1 MTAKRTKMTKAQ
13 EKVLASM
20 PQTGYQFNEEVH
32 LHVLDGKPLT
42 GVTTILGVIAKPALI
57 QWSADEAVKYLG
69 WFNEK
74 YCTDKEK
81 ALEEFSEKWTH
92 EISKLGGSEFYQ
104 MLCDAR
110 VQHAKRK
117 KDAGTV
123 GTDVHAEIEKYVK
136 LMIQDQDGQAMQMN
150 GYDNPL
156 VEKFVKWAVENKLK
170 FLESEKHVYSKELW
184 VGGIADLLLMKDGR
198 KFIADIKTASAIY
211 PEHFYQMSAYQLCLE
226 EMGIAK
232 DVVGSIVIRCG
243 KDGSFETAEH
253 FDYETDKKAFLGA
266 LDIYRINENYAKS

>member
-42 GVTTILGVIAKPALI
+42 GVTTILGVIAKPALT
-57 QWSADEAVKYLG
+57 QWSADEAVKFLG

-74 YCTDKEK
+74 YTDKAVGLAETEK
-81 ALEEFSEKWTH
+81 RLAEVQ
-92 EISKLGGSEFYQ
+92 KLSVAEFYELLGQ
-104 MLCDAR
+104 AR

-117 KDAGTV
+117 TAAADI

-136 LMIQDQDGQAMQMN
+136 LMIQDQDGQAMEMN

-170 FLESEKHVYSKELW
+170 FLESEKHVYS
-184 VGGIADLLLMKDGR
+184 R
-198 KFIADIKTASAIY
+198 
-211 PEHFYQMSAYQLCLE
+211 
-226 EMGIAK
+226 
-232 DVVGSIVIRCG
+232 
-243 KDGSFETAEH
+243 
-253 FDYETDKKAFLGA
+253 
-266 LDIYRINENYAKS
+266 ENW

>member
-1 MTAKRTKMTKAQ
+1 MRCSRNNMTKAQ
-13 EKVLASM
+13 EKVIKEM
-20 PQTGYQFNEEVH
+20 PQTGFHFNDEVH
-32 LHVLDGKPLT
+32 LYILDGKPLT
-42 GVTTILGVIAKPALI
+42 GVTTILQVIAKPALI

-110 VQHAKRK
+110 IQHAKRK

-136 LMIQDQDGQAMQMN
+136 LMISDQGGQAMAMN
-150 GYDNPL
+150 GYDNEM
-156 VEKFVKWAVENKLK
+156 VKKFVEWAVENKIK
-170 FLESEKHVYSKELW
+170 FLESEKRVYSKENW
-184 VGGIADLLLMKDGR
+184 YAGTCDLVLEKDGK
-198 KFIADIKTASAIY
+198 KFVGDIKTSSGIY
-211 PEHFYQMSAYQLCLE
+211 GREYFFQMAGYQIALE
-226 EMGIAK
+226 EMGEK
-232 DVVGSIVIRCG
+232 DFFGSTVIRCG
-243 KDGSFETAEH
+243 KDGSFEVKDS
-253 FDYETDKKAFLGA
+253 FDLESDKAGFLAA
-266 LDIYRINENYAKS
+266 LKLYREINK